1 MLCEPRLLDQVLLLE
16 ALRHLERDAWVAG
29 VLYEL
34 LTLYA
39 CGYVYPL
46 KIMATLAKQNSGS

>member
-1 MLCEPRLLDQVLLLE
+1 MPTVIRVPSIIQS
-16 ALRHLERDAWVAG
+16 G
-29 VLYEL
+29 EL